1 MHQRVSSK
9 WLDALNSCSCE
20 CISQSVAGTGKEM
33 KDKSKQSGFFFF
45 WEHTAPSS
53 VSVLTFQSIKCFF
66 SFSFS
71 SFIHL
76 FMGGWV
82 GGYLPLLLLQVCLQR
97 WLCQGAP
104 WCPSVCTDRSGCQ
117 PVSMERQFHIQLI
130 QSQTFKA
137 QSVAGC
143 KLWYNIWSCGCILF
157 KNAKTKMHLEK
168 SLKRF
173 LQRRETN
180 AGTERGSKH
189 TTHSALIT
197 HLTLLH
203 NMISAYP
210 LRPSVL
216 CGFFCEGW
224 PKIK

>member
-1 MHQRVSSK
+1 MLSTAVVVNAFLRVLQEQAKKWKIKVNRVASFSFGNTQLLPLSVSS
-9 WLDALNSCSCE
+9 LFS
-20 CISQSVAGTGKEM
+20 
-33 KDKSKQSGFFFF
+33 
-45 WEHTAPSS
+45 PSS
-53 VSVLTFQSIKCFF
+53 VFF
-66 SFSFS
+66 PFSFS

-104 WCPSVCTDRSGCQ
+104 WCPSMCTDRSGCQ

-210 LRPSVL
+210 LRSSVL